1 MVSSLIDFEPV
12 QSLGSASQIELLDVV
27 DKLRAQGLSDFT
39 ALPQLIV
46 CGDQSSGKSSVLQA
60 ISGLSF
66 PRKDNLCTRFATEV
80 ILRRV
85 PKTGISV
92 SIVPGHDRSATD
104 REHLSAF
111 RSALLNTDQFAS
123 LFEDA
128 KKVMGLTEHGS
139 AFSKDILRVEISG
152 PSQPQ
157 LTIVDLP
164 GLIHSES
171 KSQTAQD
178 VDLVTV
184 LVRSYMKNPRSI
196 ILAVVSA
203 KNDFP
208 NQIVL
213 KRAREVDPEG
223 LRTLGIITK
232 PDTLPGGSDSEMV
245 FLSLARN
252 EQVEFK
258 LGWHVVKNQ
267 DLGKGDFDPEER
279 DKEEMEYFET
289 SSFKTLPVTTRGVSR
304 LRQRL
309 SKVLFNQIRRQLPN
323 LILEIEQGS
332 ASCEAAL
339 EKLGPARATI
349 EEQRKLLIDLS
360 EEFQNLCRDA
370 INGPYDNP
378 FFGDVLTAA
387 GKEKRLRAV
396 VRNMQI
402 DFAEIIRTQGSKW
415 DIVEQCSSNERHRT
429 REEAVAEI
437 LNLLK
442 HSRGKELP
450 GLPNPLLVTEVFRE
464 YSSPWSHLART
475 HIQQIFR
482 AVKIL
487 IERILEYLAEPVLGD
502 ALLRVWLDPLM
513 DECLRNA
520 CAKLDELLAVREKHP
535 ITTNHY
541 FQETVHKMRRK
552 RRELSLGKK
561 LSTLLISNA
570 GKLYDIHIPAIISA
584 AYPEETNPDMDE
596 EAAEDVFDNTNAFYK
611 VAMKLFIDNVPTVV
625 TEVTLLIPL
634 LSMFCPKV
642 VYNMDPKIVERIAAE
657 SEEKRSER
665 EELTRKLNILTE
677 GRTTCRLYAKRASTA
692 MEEPSK
698 PVDAA
703 EPGKSENPEDKVNG
717 NLGPDPEEI
726 ASD

>member
-1 MVSSLIDFEPV
+1 MATSLTDFGPI

-46 CGDQSSGKSSVLQA
+46 TGDQSSGKSSVLQA
-60 ISGLSF
+60 ISGLPF
-66 PRKDNLCTRFATEV
+66 PKKDNLCTRFATEV

-104 REHLSAF
+104 RERLLAF
-111 RSALLNTDQFAS
+111 RSELLNKDDFAS
-123 LFEDA
+123 IFENA

-152 PSQPQ
+152 SSQPQ

-203 KNDFP
+203 KNDFA

-213 KRAREVDPEG
+213 QRAREVDPEG

-232 PDTLPGGSDSEMV
+232 PDTLTGGSESEMAFV
-245 FLSLARN
+245 SLARN

-267 DLGKGDFDPEER
+267 DLGKGEFDPEER
-279 DKEEMEYFET
+279 DKEENEYFET
-289 SSFKTLPVTTRGVSR
+289 SSFKALPVPTRGVSR

-309 SKVLFNQIRRQLPN
+309 SKVLFDQIRRQLPD
-323 LILEIEQGS
+323 LILEIEQGN
-332 ASCEAAL
+332 ANCEAAL

-360 EEFQNLCRDA
+360 EEFQNLSRDA
-370 INGPYDNP
+370 INGPYDDP

-396 VRNMQI
+396 VRNLQI
-402 DFAEIIRTQGSKW
+402 DFAEIIRKQGSKW
-415 DIVEQCSSNERHRT
+415 EIVEQHSSNERHRT

-464 YSSPWSHLART
+464 YSNPWSHLART
-475 HIQQIFR
+475 HIQQVFR

-487 IERILEYLAEPVLGD
+487 IERILEHLAEPVLGD

-513 DECLRNA
+513 DECLQKAR
-520 CAKLDELLAVREKHP
+520 AKLDELLAVREKHP

-541 FQETVHKMRRK
+541 FRDTAHRMRRK
-552 RRELSLGKK
+552 RHELSLWTE
-561 LSTLLISNA
+561 LSALLIENE
-570 GKLYDIHIPAIISA
+570 GKLTAANIPGIISA
-584 AYPEETNPDMDE
+584 IYPEEVDPDMDV
-596 EAAEDVFDNTNAFYK
+596 EAAEEVFDNMNAFYK
-611 VAMKLFIDNVPTVV
+611 V
-625 TEVTLLIPL
+625 
-634 LSMFCPKV
+634 
-642 VYNMDPKIVERIAAE
+642 
-657 SEEKRSER
+657 
-665 EELTRKLNILTE
+665 
-677 GRTTCRLYAKRASTA
+677 CRVSNSANATQ
-692 MEEPSK
+692 
-698 PVDAA
+698 V
-703 EPGKSENPEDKVNG
+703 
-717 NLGPDPEEI
+717 
-726 ASD
+726 

>member
-1 MVSSLIDFEPV
+1 MAAGLTDFEPLE
-12 QSLGSASQIELLDVV
+12 SLSSANQIELLDVV

-85 PKTGISV
+85 SAKGISV

-104 REHLSAF
+104 RERLSNF
-111 RSALLNTDQFAS
+111 RFSLLNASDFAS
-123 LFEDA
+123 LFEKA
-128 KKVMGLTEHGS
+128 KVIMGLTEHGS

-171 KSQTAQD
+171 KSQTAHD

-184 LVRSYMKNPRSI
+184 LVKSYMKNPRSI

-203 KNDFP
+203 KNDFA

-232 PDTLPGGSDSEMV
+232 PDTLLGGSESEAV
-245 FLSLARN
+245 FVSLARN

-267 DLGKGDFDPEER
+267 DLGRGEFDPKKRDREEV
-279 DKEEMEYFET
+279 EYFEI
-289 SSFKTLPVTTRGVSR
+289 SSFNTLPAGSKGVSR

-323 LILEIEQGS
+323 LIGDIEQGS

-339 EKLGPARATI
+339 EKLGPARAAI
-349 EEQRKLLIDLS
+349 EEQRTLLLDLS
-360 EEFQNLCRDA
+360 EAFQNLCRDA
-370 INGPYDNP
+370 IKGPYNDP
-378 FFGDVLTAA
+378 FFGDGLIAA

-402 DFAEIIRTQGSKW
+402 DFAEIIRTQGCKW
-415 DIVEQCSSNERHRT
+415 EIVEKPSSDERCRT
-429 REEAVAEI
+429 RAEAVEQI
-437 LNLLK
+437 LKLLK
-442 HSRGKELP
+442 HSRGRELP
-450 GLPNPLLVTEVFRE
+450 GLPNPLLVTEIFRE
-464 YSSPWSHLART
+464 YSDPWSRLARD
-475 HIQQIFR
+475 HIHQVWK

-487 IERILEYLAEPVLGD
+487 LERVLEYLAEPVLGD

-520 CAKLDELLAVREKHP
+520 RAKLDELLAVREKHP
-535 ITTNHY
+535 ITTNDY
-541 FQETVHKMRRK
+541 FRDTVYKMRLK
-552 RRELSLGKK
+552 RHELSLTTR
-561 LSTLLISNA
+561 LSALFTRYGGQLKS
-570 GKLYDIHIPAIISA
+570 DSIPVIISSI
-584 AYPEETNPDMDE
+584 YPKVDQDMDVD
-596 EAAEDVFDNTNAFYK
+596 AAEEIFDNMNAFYK
-611 VAMKLFIDNVPTVV
+611 V
-625 TEVTLLIPL
+625 
-634 LSMFCPKV
+634 C
-642 VYNMDPKIVERIAAE
+642 
-657 SEEKRSER
+657 
-665 EELTRKLNILTE
+665 
-677 GRTTCRLYAKRASTA
+677 
-692 MEEPSK
+692 
-698 PVDAA
+698 
-703 EPGKSENPEDKVNG
+703 
-717 NLGPDPEEI
+717 
-726 ASD
+726 